1 MTIGI
6 LKTDTVR
13 PEWVGTF
20 GEYPDMF
27 EALLRQVN
35 PALDFRTWDVESGEL
50 PDDIAAVHGYIITG
64 SKSSVYDD
72 KPWIRALEDFV
83 RHAHLAKCKMV
94 GICFGHQLVARALG
108 GLVDK
113 SANGWG
119 CGVQVYAVSD
129 PQLLADGEGGDLQLL
144 ASHQDQ
150 VMLAPEGAR
159 IIARNDH
166 CDIAGF
172 RIGEHILTF
181 QGHPEFIPE
190 YSRDIMALRREMIGD
205 VRVEEGLATLDSL
218 EHQGVRVARWMLDF
232 IASQ

>member
-1 MTIGI
+1 MKIGI

-13 PEWVGTF
+13 PEWVGTY

-27 EALLRQVN
+27 EALLRQVD
-35 PALDFRTWDVESGEL
+35 PDLEFCTWDVEAGEL
-50 PDDIAAVHGYIITG
+50 PEDLSAVDGYIITG
-64 SKSSVYDD
+64 SKSSAYDD
-72 KPWIRALEDFV
+72 KPWIRALEDFI
-83 RHAHLAKCKMV
+83 RHAHLVKVKLV

-113 SANGWG
+113 SAKGWG
-119 CGVQVYAVSD
+119 CGVQVYSVSD
-129 PQLLADGEGGDLQLL
+129 AQLLADGQGGDLQLL

-150 VMLAPEGAR
+150 VMLAPEGALV
-159 IIARNDH
+159 IARNDH

-190 YSRDIMALRREMIGD
+190 YSRDIMALRREMIGEA
-205 VRVEEGLATLDSL
+205 RVAEGLATLEKHD
-218 EHQGVRVARWMLDF
+218 HQGERVARWMLDF

>member
-1 MTIGI
+1 MKIGI

-13 PEWVGTF
+13 PEWVGTY

-27 EALLRQVN
+27 ETLLRQVD
-35 PALDFRTWDVESGEL
+35 PDLEFRTWDVEAGEF
-50 PDDIAAVHGYIITG
+50 PDDLTAVDGYIITG
-64 SKSSVYDD
+64 SKSSAYDD
-72 KPWIRALEDFV
+72 KPWIRGLEDFI
-83 RHAHLAKCKMV
+83 RHAHLVKYKVV

-113 SANGWG
+113 SSKGWG
-119 CGVQVYAVSD
+119 CGVQVYSVSD
-129 PQLLADGEGGDLQLL
+129 PQLLADGQGLDLQLL

-150 VMLAPEGAR
+150 VMLAPVGAQV
-159 IIARNDH
+159 IARNAH

-190 YSRDIMALRREMIGD
+190 YSREIMALRREMIGEA
-205 VRVEEGLATLDSL
+205 RVAEGLASLDKHD
-218 EHQGVRVARWMLDF
+218 HQGERVARWMLDF
-232 IASQ
+232 IAAQ

>member
-1 MTIGI
+1 MKIGI

-13 PEWVGTF
+13 PEWVGTY

-35 PALDFRTWDVESGEL
+35 PELEFCTWDVEAGEL
-50 PDDIAAVHGYIITG
+50 PDDLSAVDGYIITG
-64 SKSSVYDD
+64 SKSSAYDD
-72 KPWIRALEDFV
+72 KPWIRALEDFI
-83 RHAHLAKCKMV
+83 RHAHLVKIKLV

-113 SANGWG
+113 SVNGWG
-119 CGVQVYAVSD
+119 CGVQVYSVSD
-129 PQLLADGEGGDLQLL
+129 PQLLADGQGLDLQLL

-150 VMLAPEGAR
+150 VMLAPVGAQV
-159 IIARNDH
+159 IARNDH

-190 YSRDIMALRREMIGD
+190 YSREIMALRREMIGEA
-205 VRVEEGLATLDSL
+205 RVAEGLASLDKHD
-218 EHQGVRVARWMLDF
+218 HQGERVARWMLDF
-232 IASQ
+232 IAAQ

>member
-1 MTIGI
+1 MTIDI

-35 PALDFRTWDVESGEL
+35 PALDFLTWDVESGEL
-50 PDDIAAVHGYIITG
+50 PDDIAAVDGYIITG

-159 IIARNDH
+159 VIARNDH

-190 YSRDIMALRREMIGD
+190 YSREIMTFRREMIGD
-205 VRVEEGLATLDSL
+205 ERVAEGMASLDAM

-232 IASQ
+232 LSA